1 LIYYLEIFLYRH
13 DIQSYIFFPK
23 YRYSIGATMDNNSST
38 VIVVGSGSAA
48 LTAALAANESGLD
61 PIVIESTDLIGGSS
75 AMSGGGAWIPNNP
88 VMLRAGTHDSYEDAR
103 KYMDLTI
110 GDVGPASS
118 PVRSEV
124 FLREGPKMVE
134 WLESLGFRYHYGKG
148 YADYYPELPGGSV
161 TGRLVEPEPFDLKK
175 LGSWKKKINIS
186 LPIPVYTLDGVQIA
200 LAFRSFKAFLNTA
213 KVIGIRTMGSLIIG
227 KKLAGIGGALIGQLL
242 YLALQRSIPIWTN
255 CPMVGLIHENG
266 TVKGV
271 IVEKE
276 GKRTEIRAKAVIL
289 AAGGFARN
297 NEMRQKYHPHPISTD
312 WTVATTGDL
321 GDAIRAGIDIG
332 AATALM
338 DDAWWGPCFIDSKGK
353 SSFMIW
359 ERSFPYSIIVDS
371 SGKRFMNESAS
382 YVDCGHWQYER
393 NKQVPAIP
401 AFLITDAH
409 HHKYY
414 PLGVGLPGVAPKEY
428 FESGMLVMADSLAEL
443 AQKWGIDPEG
453 LEETVQ
459 RFNQYAVEGKD
470 PDFHRG
476 DSAYDRIYSDPRV
489 KPNPNLAPLTKPPFY
504 AVRVW
509 PGDLGTKG
517 GLLTNEFGQVLSKN
531 GSIIKSLYAAGNTS
545 ASVMGHTYPGP
556 GSTIGPAMVFG
567 MIAGRHAAKS
577 A

>member
-1 LIYYLEIFLYRH
+1 ME
-13 DIQSYIFFPK
+13 
-23 YRYSIGATMDNNSST
+23 NNSKT
-38 VIVVGSGSAA
+38 VVIVGSGSAGFA
-48 LTAALAANESGLD
+48 AALAAKEAGLD
-61 PIVIESTDLIGGSS
+61 PIIIESTDKLGGSS

-88 VMLRAGTHDSYEDAR
+88 LMLRAGTHDSYEDAR
-103 KYMDLTI
+103 KYMDRTI
-110 GDVGPASS
+110 GEVGPASS
-118 PVRSEV
+118 PERREA
-124 FLREGPKMVE
+124 FLREGPRLVE

-175 LGSWKKKINIS
+175 LGAWRARINIS

-200 LAFRSFKAFLNTA
+200 LAFRSFSAFLNTV
-213 KVIGIRTMGSLIIG
+213 KVIGFRTMGSLLIG
-227 KKLAGIGGALIGQLL
+227 KKLAGIGGALIGQLT
-242 YLALQRSIPIWTN
+242 YLALQRDIPIWTN
-255 CPMVGLIHENG
+255 CPMVGLIQE
-266 TVKGV
+266 KGKV
-271 IVEKE
+271 TGVVVEKE
-276 GKRTEIRAKAVIL
+276 GQRTEIHARAVIL
-289 AAGGFARN
+289 AAGGFAHN
-297 NEMRQKYHPHPISTD
+297 NEMRQKYHPHPITTD
-312 WTVATTGDL
+312 WSVASKADL
-321 GDAIRAGIDIG
+321 GTAIQAGIDIG

-338 DDAWWGPCFIDSKGK
+338 DDAWWGPCFIDSKGA
-353 SSFMIW
+353 SMFMIW
-359 ERSFPYSIIVDS
+359 ERSFPFSMIVDK

-393 NKQVPAIP
+393 NKKVSAIP

-428 FESGMLVMADSLAEL
+428 YESGMLTRADTLAEL
-443 AQKWGIDPEG
+443 AQKMGIDPAG
-453 LEETVQ
+453 LEGTVE
-459 RFNQYAVEGKD
+459 RFNQQAVAGKD

-517 GLLTNEFGQVLSKN
+517 GLLTDEHARVLDKK
-531 GSIIKSLYAAGNTS
+531 GKPIRGLYAAGNTS

-567 MIAGRHAAKS
+567 MLAGRHAARPE
-577 A
+577 

>member
-1 LIYYLEIFLYRH
+1 MKKR
-13 DIQSYIFFPK
+13 
-23 YRYSIGATMDNNSST
+23 GNTMPNDSNNI
-38 VIVVGSGSAA
+38 VVVGSGSAA
-48 LTAALAANESGLD
+48 LTAALAAKEAGLE
-61 PIVIESTDLIGGSS
+61 PLIFESTDKLGGSS

-88 VMLRAGTHDSYEDAR
+88 LMLRAGTHDSYEDAR

-110 GDVGPASS
+110 GDVGLVSS
-118 PVRSEV
+118 PERRDVY
-124 FLREGPKMVE
+124 LREGPKMVE
-134 WLESLGFRYHYGKG
+134 WLESLGFMYHYGKG
-148 YADYYPELPGGSV
+148 YADYYPELPGG
-161 TGRLVEPEPFDLKK
+161 TPIGRLLEPEPFNLKK
-175 LGSWKKKINIS
+175 LGPWKDKINIS
-186 LPIPVYTLDGVQIA
+186 IPIPIYTLEGVQIA
-200 LAFRSFKAFLNTA
+200 LSFRVFSAFLNTV
-213 KVIGIRTMGSLIIG
+213 KVIGFRTMGNMIIG
-227 KKLAGIGGALIGQLL
+227 KKLAGIGGALIGQLV

-255 CPMVGLIHENG
+255 CPMVELIQENRS
-266 TVKGV
+266 VKGV
-271 IVEKE
+271 VVEKE
-276 GKRTEIRAKAVIL
+276 GNRTEIRAKAVIL

-297 NEMRQKYHPHPISTD
+297 NEMRQKYHPHPITTN
-312 WTVATTGDL
+312 WTVATDGDY
-321 GDAIRAGIDIG
+321 GDAIRAGIEIG

-338 DDAWWGPCFIDSKGK
+338 DDAWWGPCFIDQKGK
-353 SSFMIW
+353 STFMIW
-359 ERSFPYSIIVDS
+359 ERSFPFSMIVDK

-401 AFLITDAH
+401 AYLIFDQH

-414 PLGVGLPGVAPKEY
+414 PLGVGLPGAEPKEY
-428 FESGMLVMADSLAEL
+428 FESGMLTKADTLAEL
-443 AQKWGIDPEG
+443 AQKCGIDPKG

-459 RFNQYAVEGKD
+459 RFNQYAAKGKD

-476 DSAYDRIYSDPRV
+476 ESAYDRIYSDPRV

-517 GLLTNEFGQVLSKN
+517 GLLTNEFAQVLRED
-531 GSIIKSLYAAGNTS
+531 GSIIKGLYAAGNSS

-567 MIAGRHAAKS
+567 MIAGRDAAKT

>member
-1 LIYYLEIFLYRH
+1 ME
-13 DIQSYIFFPK
+13 DISK
-23 YRYSIGATMDNNSST
+23 K
-38 VIVVGSGSAA
+38 VVVVGSGSAA
-48 LTAALAANESGLD
+48 FAAALAAKEAGLE
-61 PIVIESTDLIGGSS
+61 PLIIESTAKLGGSS

-88 VMLRAGTHDSYEDAR
+88 LMLRAGTHDSYADAR

-110 GDVGPASS
+110 GDVGPVSS
-118 PVRSEV
+118 PERRETY
-124 FLREGPKMVE
+124 LREGPKMVE
-134 WLESLGFRYHYGKG
+134 WLENLGFRYHYGKG
-148 YADYYPELPGGSV
+148 YSDYYPELPGGSV
-161 TGRLVEPEPFDLKK
+161 TGRLLEPEPFDLKK
-175 LGSWKKKINIS
+175 LGTWKNKINIS

-200 LAFRSFKAFLNTA
+200 LAFRSFSAFLNTA
-213 KVIGIRTMGSLIIG
+213 NVIGIRTLGSMIIG
-227 KKLAGIGGALIGQLL
+227 KKLAGIGGALIGQLT

-266 TVKGV
+266 TVQGV
-271 IVEKE
+271 IVEKD
-276 GKRTEIRAKAVIL
+276 GTRAEIRAKAVIL

-297 NEMRQKYHPHPISTD
+297 NEMRQKYEPHPITTD
-312 WTVATTGDL
+312 WTVATSGDH
-321 GDAIRAGIDIG
+321 GDAIRAGIEIG

-338 DDAWWGPCFIDSKGK
+338 DDAWWGPCFIDQKGK
-353 SSFMIW
+353 SNFMIW
-359 ERSFPYSIIVDS
+359 ERSFPYSIIVDK

-401 AFLITDAH
+401 AFLIIDTH

-414 PLGVGLPGVAPKEY
+414 PLGVGLPGAEPKEY
-428 FESGMLVMADSLAEL
+428 FESGMLTKGETLAEL
-443 AQKWGIDPEG
+443 AQKCGIDPQG

-459 RFNQYAVEGKD
+459 RFNAFATNGKD
-470 PDFHRG
+470 EDFHRG

-517 GLLTNEFGQVLSKN
+517 GLLTNEFAQVLRKD
-531 GSIIKSLYAAGNTS
+531 GSIIQGLYAAGNTS

-567 MIAGRHAAKS
+567 MIAGQHAAE
-577 A
+577 AE

>member
-1 LIYYLEIFLYRH
+1 ME
-13 DIQSYIFFPK
+13 DISK
-23 YRYSIGATMDNNSST
+23 K
-38 VIVVGSGSAA
+38 VVVVGSGSAA
-48 LTAALAANESGLD
+48 FTAAIAAKEAGLE
-61 PIVIESTDLIGGSS
+61 PMIIESTDKLGGSS

-88 VMLRAGTHDSYEDAR
+88 LMIRAGTKDSYEDAQ

-118 PVRSEV
+118 PERRET

-134 WLESLGFRYHYGKG
+134 WLEKLGFRFHYGKG
-148 YADYYPELPGGSV
+148 YADYYPELPGG
-161 TGRLVEPEPFDLKK
+161 TAIGRLVEPEPFDLKK
-175 LGSWKKKINIS
+175 LGSWKDKINIS
-186 LPIPVYTLDGVQIA
+186 IPIPIYTLEGVQIA
-200 LAFRSFKAFLNTA
+200 LAFRSLKAFLNTVN
-213 KVIGIRTMGSLIIG
+213 VIGIRTMGSMIIG
-227 KKLAGIGGALIGQLL
+227 KKLAGIGGALIGQLT
-242 YLALQRSIPIWTN
+242 YLALQRNIPIWLN

-266 TVKGV
+266 KVTGV

-276 GKRTEIRAKAVIL
+276 GERTEIRAKAVIL
-289 AAGGFARN
+289 AAGGFAHN
-297 NEMRQKYHPHPISTD
+297 NEMRQNYHPHPISTD
-312 WTVATTGDL
+312 WTVATDGDF
-321 GDAIRAGIDIG
+321 GDAIRTGIEIG

-338 DDAWWGPCFIDSKGK
+338 DDAWWGPCFIDQKGK
-353 SSFMIW
+353 STFMIW
-359 ERSFPYSIIVDS
+359 ERSFPYSMIVDK

-401 AFLITDAH
+401 AYLIIDQH

-414 PLGVGLPGVAPKEY
+414 PLGVGLPGAEPKEY
-428 FESGMLVMADSLAEL
+428 FESGMLTKADTLAEL
-443 AQKWGIDPEG
+443 AGKMGIDPKG

-459 RFNQYAVEGKD
+459 RFNKFAINGKD
-470 PDFHRG
+470 EDFHRG

-504 AVRVW
+504 AVKVW

-517 GLLTNEFGQVLSKN
+517 GLLTNEFAQVLSQE
-531 GSIIKSLYAAGNTS
+531 GSIIQGLYAAGNTS

-567 MIAGRHAAKS
+567 MIAGQHIAQMEQQG
-577 A
+577 